1 MAYLIFKFLHV
12 LGVVLLVGN
21 VTVTAVWKVFA
32 DRTREPRT
40 VAFAQ
45 RLVTGTDW
53 AFTGTGIVL
62 TIIGGYGMLLVAG
75 IGLAASDWLLWGQ
88 ILFVASG
95 LVWACVLLP
104 IQIRQARMARTFE
117 NRELVPDEYWRLA
130 RGWILWGVAATVPL
144 VGALYLMIMKP

>member
-12 LGVVLLVGN
+12 LGIVLLVGN

-75 IGLAASDWLLWGQ
+75 IGLADSDWLLWGQ

-95 LVWACVLLP
+95 SVWAFVLLP
-104 IQIRQARMARTFE
+104 IQIRQARMARAFANE
-117 NRELVPDEYWRLA
+117 GVVPDEYWRLA
-130 RGWILWGVAATVPL
+130 RGWIIWGVAATVPL